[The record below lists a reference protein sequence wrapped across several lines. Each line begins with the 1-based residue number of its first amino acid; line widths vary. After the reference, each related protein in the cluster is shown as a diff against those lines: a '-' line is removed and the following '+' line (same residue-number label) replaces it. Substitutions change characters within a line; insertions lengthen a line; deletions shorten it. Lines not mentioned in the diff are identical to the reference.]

1 MADMQKLRVRREKQ
15 ILPGHTVACIYNVQ
29 PGVFPPQPQPGKAS
43 ALKPCWLLAKSI
55 VGRRHL
61 ACCTKRQLT
70 ADKLFK
76 PFFIYISIQYDLG
89 NPSPKTDT
97 VTFPLELRYVLHK

>member
-1 MADMQKLRVRREKQ
+1 MADIQGIGSCKVKTEKQ
-15 ILPGHTVACIYNVQ
+15 ILPEHTVAYTYIYL
-29 PGVFPPQPQPGKAS
+29 PPQPQPGKAS

-61 ACCTKRQLT
+61 ACTKRQLA

-76 PFFIYISIQYDLG
+76 IIFIYISIQYDPETEKYSTAMCYL
-89 NPSPKTDT
+89 
-97 VTFPLELRYVLHK
+97 LEAALK